1 MKTIVNVGLS
11 RNDGGPDNGVLHVVA
26 TLNSYHFVI
35 TAADIHEVMV
45 GDSDLDT
52 IRTLVASVVYRGFAI
67 ERDSLHVCDALGIDY
82 IAFAT
87 IDDFGKVVTGDE
99 FGSEIGSFDPDNFVF
114 LQA

>member
-11 RNDGGPDNGVLHVVA
+11 RNDGLPDNGVLHVVA

-35 TAADIHEVMV
+35 TAADLHEVMI
-45 GDSDLDT
+45 GSDGLDT
-52 IRTLVASVVYRGFAI
+52 IRTLVAAVVYRGFSI
-67 ERDSLHVCDALGIDY
+67 ERDSNHVCDALGIDY

-87 IDDFGKVVTGDE
+87 VDDFGKVVSGDE
-99 FGSEIGSFDPDNFVF
+99 FGSDIGTFDPDNFVF